1 MYVLETDLWIAKAF
15 TVVWVYNFLL
25 DRHLM
30 NEVVPKLGNY
40 WLFAAGRFSS
50 GLPPIHFG
58 MEVPVYATCGTLAA
72 KVNLMSW
79 SQCLPVRWKAVWAG
93 WERPKRLGLVPI
105 TARNLILFYAL
116 FDVLFVNLPCS
127 FDTFNTP
134 FILIFF
140 DLTQKSGRK
149 SSSSSAINLHK
160 TSRILL

>member
-1 MYVLETDLWIAKAF
+1 MICQIIIFD
-15 TVVWVYNFLL
+15 N
-25 DRHLM
+25 
-30 NEVVPKLGNY
+30 
-40 WLFAAGRFSS
+40 SS

-58 MEVPVYATCGTLAA
+58 REDGVERSLLRVACQSGTLAA
-72 KVNLMSW
+72 PPLQGDASIRVLWHIGCQGEFDKLVSMASRPVKGR
-79 SQCLPVRWKAVWAG
+79 LPG
-93 WERPKRLGLVPI
+93 WERLKWLGLVPI

-149 SSSSSAINLHK
+149 SSSSSAINSHK
-160 TSRILL
+160 ISRILL

>member
-1 MYVLETDLWIAKAF
+1 
-15 TVVWVYNFLL
+15 
-25 DRHLM
+25 M

-58 MEVPVYATCGTLAA
+58 REDGVERSLLRVACQSGTLAA
-72 KVNLMSW
+72 PPWQGDASIRVLWHIGCQGEFDELVSMSFRPAKGRL
-79 SQCLPVRWKAVWAG
+79 SG
-93 WERPKRLGLVPI
+93 WERLKRLGLVPI

-140 DLTQKSGRK
+140 RFDAKVRK
-149 SSSSSAINLHK
+149 KVQFLFSDKFA
-160 TSRILL
+160 